1 MTKNS
6 IKNPCTWHYKIIGY
20 SKQTLHLAALERV
33 DKKFICTQGNQSS
46 SGKYH
51 SINLEVEVENQE
63 ERDRIF
69 QTLQKDPRIKFV
81 L

>member
-6 IKNPCTWHYKIIGY
+6 IKYPCTWHYKIIGY
-20 SKQTLHLAALERV
+20 SKQTLHLAALELV
-33 DKKFICTQGNQSS
+33 DK
-46 SGKYH
+46 KYH

-69 QTLQKDPRIKFV
+69 QTLQKDSRIKFV